1 MSIYKRT
8 ATRESV
14 YEFEIEADT
23 EEEAI
28 AEMER
33 IEREEDVEVYAYDW
47 YPVEVYEIEEM
58 IEEQN

>member
-1 MSIYKRT
+1 MSIYKIT